1 MNSFQIVNAKKA
13 LMKAVSHSPAKRLTI
28 AAAIDQL
35 LESGFRVSE
44 ADLSVLVTGSSAQVL
59 QFNADK
65 SEITLVG
72 ANQ

>member
-1 MNSFQIVNAKKA
+1 
-13 LMKAVSHSPAKRLTI
+13 MKAVSHSPAKRLTI